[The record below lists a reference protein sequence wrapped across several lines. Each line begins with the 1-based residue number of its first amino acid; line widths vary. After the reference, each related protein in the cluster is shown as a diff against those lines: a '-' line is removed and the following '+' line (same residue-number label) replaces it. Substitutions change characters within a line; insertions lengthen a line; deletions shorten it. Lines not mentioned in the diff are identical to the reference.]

1 MRPEGRAF
9 AFVQRF
15 AQRRGNQRPENDKRP
30 TGQRMPSFLCH
41 VLLSDPRTIHA
52 DRSPKIR
59 RRNAKKVPRRRK
71 KTFRS
76 FLSLSLANGHRAQPP
91 SNIACHGVTF
101 SFVHSISATPEK
113 FSKNTVQ
120 GTVDS
125 RKKLIATF
133 ASTAHVTPELP
144 FRAGKVLRVTSDRT
158 LSRTRHVRCYRLPT
172 LLPKTVSTYTP
183 LKALEKISPLF
194 ARRCNEQL
202 LHPNTVVAQTPPNRT
217 AAQGGWNSRTVSS
230 RDLAVI
236 PQCPAGFG
244 APHRAL

>member
-1 MRPEGRAF
+1 MLSYSVSRNVVG
-9 AFVQRF
+9 
-15 AQRRGNQRPENDKRP
+15 
-30 TGQRMPSFLCH
+30 T
-41 VLLSDPRTIHA
+41 SDPRTTNVPQAKGCPAFFATSYSRTLARFMHTA
-52 DRSPKIR
+52 RPKIR

-113 FSKNTVQ
+113 FSKNTVY
-120 GTVDS
+120 GTVHS

-183 LKALEKISPLF
+183 VKALQKISPLF
-194 ARRCNEQL
+194 ARRSNEQL
-202 LHPNTVVAQTPPNRT
+202 LHRNTVVAQTRPNRT
-217 AAQGGWNSRTVSS
+217 AAQGGWNSRTVTS
-230 RDLAVI
+230 RDFAVI

-244 APHRAL
+244 APQRALQ